1 MKFAITGASG
11 QLGSYLLDE
20 LVGKHEVIGIDILET
35 HHAEHQDL
43 VHRADI
49 RTALTL
55 TDWLKGVDVVVHC
68 AAQVSVENSIKD
80 PLADM
85 DTNVRGTVCL
95 LQACKEMGV
104 GKFVYISTAAV
115 YGDPLHVPIGES
127 HPKQPKSFYG
137 VSKSSAEEYVRVF
150 TETKGLDHVIIR
162 PFNFYSRRADP
173 KSPYSGV
180 ITKFVQMA
188 LSNRPITVEGDGLQT
203 RDFIHASD
211 VAAMVCKAATSD
223 VKNETFNCAS
233 GKGTSINE
241 LAKAVLRA
249 SPNQVEIVHVA
260 PRVGDIR
267 HSVGDIVKA
276 RKMLDF
282 EPKLSLDQGMASLF

>member
-1 MKFAITGASG
+1 MKIAITGASG

-20 LVGKHEVIGIDILET
+20 LAGKHEVIGIDINET
-35 HHAEHQDL
+35 KHPEHQYL
-43 VHRADI
+43 VHRQDI
-49 RTALTL
+49 RTPITL
-55 TDWLKGVDVVVHC
+55 DSWLKGVDIVVHC

-85 DTNVRGTVCL
+85 DTNIRGTVCM

-104 GKFVYISTAAV
+104 SKFVYISTAAV
-115 YGDPLHVPIGES
+115 YGDPLHVPIAES
-127 HPKQPKSFYG
+127 HPRQPKSFYG
-137 VSKSSAEEYVRVF
+137 VSKASAEDYVRVF
-150 TETKGLDHVIIR
+150 TETKGLDHIIIR

-188 LSNRPITVEGDGLQT
+188 LSNKPLTVEGDGLQT

-211 VAAMVCKAATSD
+211 VAGLVSKAASSD
-223 VKNETFNCAS
+223 VKNETFNCGS
-233 GKGTSINE
+233 GKGTSIND

-260 PRVGDIR
+260 QRIGDIK
-267 HSVGDIVKA
+267 HSVGDIAKA
-276 RKMLDF
+276 RKLLDF
-282 EPKLSLDQGMASLF
+282 EPKMSLDEGMASLF